1 MKRSLRAA
9 LFLGAACAAS
19 AYAAPEV
26 LVVQIM
32 RGEAP
37 EESVEL
43 NLASEVADELSKEG
57 RVVPI
62 VWSLSDPVFRLSAE
76 EGLIPRF
83 KENPSDKEIS
93 DTAQK
98 LRVKYVLTVQAYRY
112 NGILFPRAYLY
123 EVGRNRPVWEFGP
136 ENQGNVSSFV
146 VNVNGQPDWIA
157 TSRSLANTWATQL
170 NLEPFKDL
178 ARRDPTFNNVTGPGI
193 GTTVPGGVAIDA
205 SAGKEA
211 LDKAQE
217 LIEKGRTDLG
227 VLYLRDAIDVN
238 PYEPDRRE
246 MLVELLLDLGLV
258 SEAAD
263 EAQRAAELTGSGSE
277 IWLLAARCW
286 ISAQQPEKAD
296 TAIKEALARGG
307 EGPAAKRILGQIR
320 LLEGR
325 PQEAVDLL
333 SEALEAEES
342 FEAYMARGLAYAL
355 LGNASASA
363 ADLEQVE
370 ADSKPLTVRLY
381 MYCVSMISERGRI
394 LARRLADLPS
404 LVATTTNPDQAL
416 AMAESIES
424 ETDGLATFLTKVTPP
439 LVHQKSHATRDL
451 AHKVLRQAAL
461 EALSYA
467 RGVNPD
473 AKLESALSLGEALK
487 LFRAVEEQMALER
500 EG

>member
-1 MKRSLRAA
+1 MSRALRAA
-9 LFLGAACAAS
+9 LLFGVVGTAS

-32 RGEAP
+32 RGEMP
-37 EESVEL
+37 EESIEL

-57 RVVPI
+57 RVTPI
-62 VWSLSDPVFRLSAE
+62 VWSLSDPVFRISAE
-76 EGLIPRF
+76 EGVIPRY
-83 KENPSDKEIS
+83 KANPSDQEIS
-93 DTAQK
+93 ETAQK

-112 NGILFPRAYLY
+112 EGILFPRAMLY
-123 EVGRNRPVWEFGP
+123 QVGRNRPMWEFGP
-136 ENQGNVSSFV
+136 ENQNNVSSFV
-146 VNVNGQPDWIA
+146 VSVNGAPDWIA
-157 TSRSLANTWATQL
+157 TSRSLGATWAAQL
-170 NLEPFKDL
+170 NLGPFAEL
-178 ARRDPTFNNVTGPGI
+178 PRRDPSLTSGTGPGI
-193 GTTVPGGVAIDA
+193 GNIVPGGVEIDA

-211 LDKAQE
+211 LDKAKE

-238 PYEPDRRE
+238 PYEPERRV

-258 SEAAD
+258 AEAAD
-263 EAQRAAELTGSGSE
+263 EAQRAAELTGSGPE
-277 IWLLAARCW
+277 IWLLTARSW

-307 EGPAAKRILGQIR
+307 EGAVAKRILGQIR
-320 LLEGR
+320 LLEGK

-333 SEALEAEES
+333 SEALESEET
-342 FEAYMARGLAYAL
+342 FESYLARALAYAL
-355 LGNASASA
+355 MGNASASA

-370 ADSKPLTVRLY
+370 ADTKPLSVRQY
-381 MYCVSMISERGRI
+381 MYCVGMISERSRV
-394 LARRLADLPS
+394 LARRLADVPRI
-404 LVATTTNPDQAL
+404 VASTENSDQAL
-416 AMAESIES
+416 AMAEAIEA
-424 ETDGLATFLTKVTPP
+424 EADGLATFLTKITPP
-439 LVHQKSHATRDL
+439 LVHQKSHGTRDL

-473 AKLESALSLGEALK
+473 ANLEAALSLGEALK
-487 LFRAVEEQMALER
+487 LFRAVEEQLALER